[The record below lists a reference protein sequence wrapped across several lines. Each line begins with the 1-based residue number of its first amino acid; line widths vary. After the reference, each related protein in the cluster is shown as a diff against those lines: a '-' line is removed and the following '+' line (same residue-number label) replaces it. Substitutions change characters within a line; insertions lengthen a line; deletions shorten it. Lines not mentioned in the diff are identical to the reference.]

1 MSIQQNL
8 KFLVGVAVGAVFVG
22 GVFLS
27 KPLKAATGN
36 PVGSCGGLIDI
47 SYKNVTPTSGASY
60 GANVLMLV
68 DFDTLTIN
76 ARANVTTHP
85 AGNWKS
91 TTASNSIGP
100 VSFTLTAGPF
110 ANSHIITPVNGS
122 GIPAFVVL
130 SVNGGST
137 FLLKAENDRGTGVCQ
152 KI

>member
-27 KPLKAATGN
+27 KPLKAATGD
-36 PVGSCGGLIDI
+36 PVGSCGALMDI
-47 SYKNVTPTSGASY
+47 SYKNVTPTAGASY

-68 DFDTLTIN
+68 NFDALTIN

-85 AGNWKS
+85 AGDWKS

-110 ANSHIITPVNGS
+110 ANTYIITPANGS
-122 GIPAFVVL
+122 GIPTFAVV
-130 SVNGGST
+130 SVNAGNT
-137 FLLKAENDRGTGVCQ
+137 FLLQAQNDRGTGVCQ
-152 KI
+152 KV